1 MELTIEQ
8 LKELVPFKFELIR
21 SFSQIKITEL
31 PKNTYFWETEN
42 SVLDGY
48 AGYFN
53 GIEELNGRLLIW
65 LGKNCYTWRELEH
78 KNHICHCP
86 AIYKQLSGKNKDKLF
101 HFNFYDAWKKY
112 SNTIEDIQ
120 NSMKNDGRW
129 FLPSYLPDYVK

>member
-31 PKNTYFWETEN
+31 PKNTDFWETEN

-53 GIEELNGRLLIW
+53 GIEELNGRL
-65 LGKNCYTWRELEH
+65 
-78 KNHICHCP
+78 
-86 AIYKQLSGKNKDKLF
+86 
-101 HFNFYDAWKKY
+101 
-112 SNTIEDIQ
+112 
-120 NSMKNDGRW
+120 
-129 FLPSYLPDYVK
+129 